1 MKTHQIIVLD
11 RSGSMSA
18 CREETIAG
26 FNQVVRDVGAAAE
39 GGRKKRTK
47 R

>member
-18 CREETIAG
+18 CREETQEA
-26 FNQVVRDVGAAAE
+26 FDVEEADEAFV
-39 GGRKKRTK
+39 TK
-47 R
+47 VE